1 MAVPS
6 LFCLSSLRTPLP
18 TPTYRISQVSAQKY
32 REIREGIGS
41 QDVVAKRLGV
51 DKRTIQRRE
60 NGGMKVAREAELA
73 LYCLHF
79 FCFFARIL
87 GIGPSLILVLNGLE
101 FIF

>member
-1 MAVPS
+1 M
-6 LFCLSSLRTPLP
+6 
-18 TPTYRISQVSAQKY
+18 SAQKY

-73 LYCLHF
+73 IYFLHF
-79 FCFFARIL
+79 FYFFARIL
-87 GIGPSLILVLNGLE
+87 GIGPSLIFVINGMD
-101 FIF
+101 FIL